1 MFSFHSQR
9 RSYFRKYR
17 RGFTLI
23 ELLIIIAII
32 ALLAAIL
39 FPVFGRAHEQAR
51 RSTCQSNLKQ
61 IGLGVMQY
69 LQDYDE
75 CYPLA
80 IYGSANDGRGWAV
93 IVQPYIKSL
102 AVYQCPS
109 DRTEP
114 ELDRSLEGYSDY
126 WYNAALSWNKSTA
139 SPSYKTATKQ
149 SALLFPSLTIMNGD
163 GTGGSDHSRG
173 SYRMNGCL
181 NGGGAGATYSENDP
195 GFYSCTTTGLVTAN
209 GSGNSVNK
217 HFQGHNL
224 CFADG
229 HVKWFQGIRATSNAV
244 ASTLMYDITTGF
256 NTSKE
261 NPTFNA
267 VFQSNVP

>member
-1 MFSFHSQR
+1 MFTFHFERQFNYKKSGL
-9 RSYFRKYR
+9 
-17 RGFTLI
+17 GFTFI
-23 ELLIIIAII
+23 ELLVVIAII

-39 FPVFGRAHEQAR
+39 FPAFGRARENAR
-51 RSTCQSNLKQ
+51 RTTCQSNLKQ

-80 IYGSANDGRGWAV
+80 IYGSANDGTGWAV
-93 IVQPYIKSL
+93 SVQPYLKSL
-102 AVYQCPS
+102 GVYQCPS
-109 DRTEP
+109 DRTDP
-114 ELDRSLEGYSDY
+114 SNNKSLEGYTDY
-126 WYNAALSWNKSTA
+126 WYNAALSWNGSTGT
-139 SPSYKTATKQ
+139 PSYKKAIKS

-181 NGGGAGATYSENDP
+181 NGGGYGPSYSENDP
-195 GFYSCTTTGLVTAN
+195 AYYSCTATGVVTAN

-229 HVKWFQGIRATSNAV
+229 HVKWYQGLRATSNAV

-256 NTSKE
+256 TKSKQS
-261 NPTFNA
+261 PTFNA
-267 VFQSNVP
+267 VNQNDVP